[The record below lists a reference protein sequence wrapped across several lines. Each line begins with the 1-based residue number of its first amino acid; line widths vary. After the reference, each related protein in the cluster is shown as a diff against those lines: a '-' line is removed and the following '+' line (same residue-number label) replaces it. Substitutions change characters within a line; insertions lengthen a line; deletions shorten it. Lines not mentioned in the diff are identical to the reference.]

1 MSFRSVR
8 ELLRVR
14 AALGDHV
21 AYGAGR
27 EGRALTYADLAAVT
41 AGWAD
46 PLVEQGLRPG
56 SRAALLLQDPL
67 TFVPAY
73 LGLIA
78 SGITVLPLN
87 AEAPDGEWSR
97 LAGTLGADVVVTDRE
112 TVPDAFPRVW
122 RAAEGRLTEEVTR
135 RGPAAFPA
143 PREQHGQVHPAVLL
157 GSSGTTGAPKVV
169 PLRESQLL
177 HVARRVAAHH
187 RLGPDERGY
196 SPLPLF
202 HINAQVVGVLST
214 LVAGSSLVLDR
225 RFHRTGF
232 WSLLDSWD
240 VTWLNAVPAILAI
253 LARSD
258 APDERTASRV
268 RFARSASAPLP
279 RPVLERF
286 QAHCRIPIVETYG
299 MTEAA
304 AQITANPVPPAT
316 ARAGSVGRP
325 VGVDL
330 RVVNAQ
336 GRQCA
341 PGDIGSVEIR
351 GPSVVRHYV
360 VTGREGGEQLRSAR
374 TQDGWLVTDDLGYLD
389 EEGFLFLV
397 GRADDVI
404 NRGGE
409 KVYPKPVEDVLRA
422 HPDVEQVAVV
432 GRPDP
437 VLGETPVAYV
447 TADAA
452 VDRALLVEELG
463 ALAASRLSA
472 PDRPMRY
479 LVVDGL
485 PSGPTGKI
493 NRHRLADLEVDEPAS
508 LTARAS

>member
-1 MSFRSVR
+1 
-8 ELLRVR
+8 
-14 AALGDHV
+14 
-21 AYGAGR
+21 
-27 EGRALTYADLAAVT
+27 
-41 AGWAD
+41 
-46 PLVEQGLRPG
+46 
-56 SRAALLLQDPL
+56 
-67 TFVPAY
+67 
-73 LGLIA
+73 
-78 SGITVLPLN
+78 
-87 AEAPDGEWSR
+87 
-97 LAGTLGADVVVTDRE
+97 
-112 TVPDAFPRVW
+112 
-122 RAAEGRLTEEVTR
+122 
-135 RGPAAFPA
+135 
-143 PREQHGQVHPAVLL
+143 
-157 GSSGTTGAPKVV
+157 VV

-177 HVARRVAAHH
+177 YVARRVAAHH

-232 WSLLDSWD
+232 WPLLDSWN

-253 LARSD
+253 LARSE
-258 APDERTASRV
+258 APDEETARRV

-286 QAHCRIPIVETYG
+286 EEHCRVPIVETYG

-304 AQITANPVPPAT
+304 AQITANPVPPA
-316 ARAGSVGRP
+316 AGSAGSVGLP

-330 RVVNAQ
+330 QVVDA
-336 GRQCA
+336 RRRPCA
-341 PGDIGSVEIR
+341 PGEIGSVEIR

-360 VTGREGGEQLRSAR
+360 VTDAEGGEHLRSAR
-374 TQDGWLVTDDLGYLD
+374 TADGWLVTDDLGYLD
-389 EEGFLFLV
+389 EDGFLFLV

-422 HPDVEQVAVV
+422 HPDVDQVAVV

-437 VLGETPVAYV
+437 VLGQTPVAYV
-447 TADAA
+447 TADRTA
-452 VDRALLVEELG
+452 DRARLVEELG

-479 LVVDGL
+479 LVVDGM

-493 NRHRLADLEVDEPAS
+493 NRNRLSDLEVDEAAS
-508 LTARAS
+508 VTARAS

>member
-1 MSFRSVR
+1 MPCRSVR

-21 AYGAGR
+21 AYAAGR
-27 EGRALTYADLAAVT
+27 EGRAITYADLAAVT

-56 SRAALLLQDPL
+56 HRVALLLQDPL

-73 LGLIA
+73 LGLVA
-78 SGITVLPLN
+78 AGFTVLPLN
-87 AEAPDGEWSR
+87 AEAPDAEWSR
-97 LAGTLGADVVVTDRE
+97 LAGRLGADVVVTDRD
-112 TVPDAFPRVW
+112 TAPDVFPRTW

-135 RGPAAFPA
+135 RGPAAFAEPH
-143 PREQHGQVHPAVLL
+143 EQDGQVDAAVLL

-177 HVARRVAAHH
+177 YVARRVAAHH

-196 SPLPLF
+196 NPLPLF

-232 WSLLDSWD
+232 WSLLDSWN

-253 LARSD
+253 LARSE

-286 QAHCRIPIVETYG
+286 QTHCRIPIVETYG

-316 ARAGSVGRP
+316 PKAGSVGRP

-330 RVVNAQ
+330 RVVNARR
-336 GRQCA
+336 RQCA
-341 PGDIGSVEIR
+341 AGEIGSVEIR
-351 GPSVVRHYV
+351 GPSVVESYV
-360 VTGREGGEQLRSAR
+360 GTEPNGQEYLRPAR
-374 TQDGWLVTDDLGYLD
+374 TPDGWLVSGDLGYLD
-389 EEGFLFLV
+389 QDGFLFLV

-422 HPDVEQVAVV
+422 HPDVDQVAVV

-437 VLGETPVAYV
+437 VLGETPIAYV
-447 TADAA
+447 TADPSA
-452 VDRALLVEELG
+452 DRARLVEELG
-463 ALAASRLSA
+463 ALAASGLSG
-472 PDRPMRY
+472 PNRPMRY
-479 LVVDGL
+479 LVVETL
-485 PSGPTGKI
+485 PAGPTGKI
-493 NRHRLADLEVDEPAS
+493 NRNRLADLEVDEAAS
-508 LTARAS
+508 VAARAS

>member
-1 MSFRSVR
+1 MSCRSVR

-21 AYGAGR
+21 AYAAGR

-56 SRAALLLQDPL
+56 NRVALLLQDPL

-78 SGITVLPLN
+78 AGYTILPLN
-87 AEAPDGEWSR
+87 AEAPDAEWSR
-97 LAGTLGADVVVTDRE
+97 LAGMLGADVVVTDRE
-112 TVPDAFPRVW
+112 TAPDSFPRVW
-122 RAAEGRLTEEVTR
+122 RAAEGGLTEEVTR
-135 RGPAAFPA
+135 RGPARFAE
-143 PREQHGQVHPAVLL
+143 PREQHGQVDAAVLL

-177 HVARRVAAHH
+177 YVARRVAAHH

-225 RFHRTGF
+225 RFHRTDF
-232 WSLLDSWD
+232 WPLLDSWN

-253 LARSD
+253 LARSE

-286 QAHCRIPIVETYG
+286 QTHCGIPIVETYG

-316 ARAGSVGRP
+316 PKPGSVGRP

-330 RVVNAQ
+330 RVVN
-336 GRQCA
+336 GRRRPCA
-341 PGDIGSVEIR
+341 AGEIGSVEIR
-351 GPSVVRHYV
+351 GPSVVRSYV
-360 VTGREGGEQLRSAR
+360 RTEPNGGEHLRPAR
-374 TQDGWLVTDDLGYLD
+374 TPDGWLVTGDLGYLD
-389 EEGFLFLV
+389 EDGFLFLV

-422 HPDVEQVAVV
+422 HPEVDQVAVV

-447 TADAA
+447 TTDGSA
-452 VDRALLVEELG
+452 DRARLVEELG

-472 PDRPMRY
+472 SDRPMRY
-479 LVVDGL
+479 LVVDGM
-485 PSGPTGKI
+485 PAGPTGKI
-493 NRHRLADLEVDEPAS
+493 NRNRLANLEVDEAAAVA
-508 LTARAS
+508 ARAS